1 MAQRLVVAGLAI
13 AGLIALA
20 FRPLVGFI
28 LLATALAFVLDRRG
42 AFGRGW
48 FRAVVAFVTGL
59 WVALAGVI
67 STLFGMLALPA
78 SCDPTTTTCDSP
90 EANFLFAPGL
100 LLLALGLTLLAW
112 SVVDLLRMRR
122 AARRPLP

>member
-1 MAQRLVVAGLAI
+1 MAHRLVVAGFTL
-13 AGLIALA
+13 AGLVALA

-28 LLATALAFVLDRRG
+28 LLTTALAFLMDRRG

-59 WVALAGVI
+59 WVALAGVVA
-67 STLFGMLALPA
+67 TFLGMLALPA
-78 SCDPTTTTCDSP
+78 SCDPTTTTCDNP

-112 SVVDLLRMRR
+112 SIVDLLRMRR
-122 AARRPLP
+122 AARRALP